1 MTTSLKKKYCNLLIV
16 YECIKSMQGLS
27 QFHFEESIMERAVVL
42 AMIVQI
48 QDLLHCLYGLRWKKH
63 IENNVT
69 YSPFIVCQ

>member
-1 MTTSLKKKYCNLLIV
+1 
-16 YECIKSMQGLS
+16 MQGLS
-27 QFHFEESIMERAVVL
+27 QFHFEEPIMERAVVL